1 MLSEREKFLG
11 HIMKGLD
18 WATGLVAFPC
28 AYYIDE
34 IIRTVASLNVKAYAI
49 GPTIGG
55 FVYFASNYWPML
67 IGFPLIWIMMMSVN
81 GIYIGYRTLSF
92 RKMAWLLFVSSV
104 WAAIASGSLVFLMK
118 LELASR
124 LFFSVYTITAFLLL
138 LLQKRIVL
146 ILLDLIHSKGYNQEN
161 LLIVGTGAR
170 AREFIQ
176 AVRLHSNWGL
186 RIAGLID
193 DEHGMYGKKVE
204 GYPVIGRI
212 QDIRFLVNHLV
223 IDRVIFVVPRLWLER
238 IEEAILSCEEVGI
251 PTALSLDLYNLHIA
265 HTYQTDFNGFPLLEF
280 ETFHAKP
287 WQLFIKR
294 FIDIVISLVALILFA
309 PLMLL
314 VAILIKLTSN
324 GPVFFKQTRVGL
336 KGRKFT
342 LYKFRSM
349 VTGAE
354 QRKDELLENNE
365 MDGPVFKMK
374 RDPRI
379 TPLGHF
385 LRRTS
390 IDELPQFFNTFNG
403 DMSIV
408 GPRPPLPSEVEN
420 YEIWQRRR
428 LSLKPGITCIWQVS
442 GRNKISFTQWMKMD
456 MEYIDNWSLGLD
468 FKILLRTFLVVLS
481 GYGAE

>member
-1 MLSEREKFLG
+1 
-11 HIMKGLD
+11 MKGID

-92 RKMAWLLFVSSV
+92 HKMAWLLFVSSV
-104 WAAIASGSLVFLMK
+104 WAAVASGSLIFLMK

-176 AVRLHSNWGL
+176 AVRMHSNWGL

-265 HTYQTDFNGFPLLEF
+265 HTHQTDFNGFPLLEF

-314 VAILIKLTSN
+314 VAVLIKLTSK

-354 QRKDELLENNE
+354 QKKDELLENNE

-456 MEYIDNWSLGLD
+456 MQYIDNWSLSLD
-468 FKILLRTFLVVLS
+468 FKILLRTFLVVLT

>member
-1 MLSEREKFLG
+1 
-11 HIMKGLD
+11 MKGID

-92 RKMAWLLFVSSV
+92 HKMAWLLFVSSV
-104 WAAIASGSLVFLMK
+104 WAAVASGSLIFLMK

-176 AVRLHSNWGL
+176 AVRMHSNWGL

-265 HTYQTDFNGFPLLEF
+265 HTHQTDFNGFPLLEF

-314 VAILIKLTSN
+314 VAVLIKLTSR

-354 QRKDELLENNE
+354 QKKDELLENNE

-456 MEYIDNWSLGLD
+456 MEYIDNWSLSLD
-468 FKILLRTFLVVLS
+468 FKILLRTFLVVLT